1 MKHFTAEQLN
11 NCSKEELIAHFLS
24 AQQENEHMQEQ
35 LAVMLAGKYG
45 RKTEKLAEC
54 SGQES
59 IFNEVEATANFAMA
73 EPEIEQV
80 VKRKKAAGKR
90 EQDLSKFPKVII
102 SHELQ
107 EEELR
112 ETFGDKGWKRLPD
125 QIYSKLHVKPAVYEV
140 YEHHIAVY
148 ASLDSQMI
156 VKAPHPAELLSNSI
170 ATPSLVA
177 GIMNAKYTNAMPL
190 YRVAQEFERYDVAI
204 SRQTMSNWVIR
215 CAERYLSLVCDKM
228 REQLCQR
235 HTIQADETTVKVSKD
250 GRAAGSESYMWV
262 YRSGEY
268 DCEAPI
274 IFYEYQKTRGA
285 KHPQEFLKEF
295 SGALVCDG
303 YSAYHKLG
311 KENSKILIANCW
323 AHARRRFSN
332 AQKALKGPNKQSAKK
347 TLAHKALTLIGQI
360 YAMDEKGADLSD
372 AARTEYRQREVAPL
386 VEAYFAWVKEHRDHV
401 PAKSETGE
409 GFTYSLNQEAY
420 LKAFLTDGSI
430 PLDNSATERA
440 IRPFTVG
447 RKNWM
452 MIDTEHGAKA
462 SAMIYSLVETA
473 KANHLKPYEYLKHLL
488 TEIPKHMD
496 DTNTDFL
503 ADLLPWSENLPA
515 DCRKTTTK

>member
-1 MKHFTAEQLN
+1 MTKTKLRNDAR
-11 NCSKEELIAHFLS
+11 LIARTGANIQKGQDVLLYADLDQPEFVKILVEECYKAGARRVQLEWQFEPLEKLHARYQSEETLGETRSWEKAKLQHMVDTLPARIYLES
-24 AQQENEHMQEQ
+24 ADPDG
-35 LAVMLAGKYG
+35 LAG
-45 RKTEKLAEC
+45 
-54 SGQES
+54 
-59 IFNEVEATANFAMA
+59 
-73 EPEIEQV
+73 IEQ
-80 VKRKKAAGKR
+80 
-90 EQDLSKFPKVII
+90 P
-102 SHELQ
+102 
-107 EEELR
+107 
-112 ETFGDKGWKRLPD
+112 
-125 QIYSKLHVKPAVYEV
+125 
-140 YEHHIAVY
+140 
-148 ASLDSQMI
+148 
-156 VKAPHPAELLSNSI
+156 
-170 ATPSLVA
+170 
-177 GIMNAKYTNAMPL
+177 KYTNAMPL
-190 YRVAQEFERYDVAI
+190 YRIAQEFERYDVAI

-311 KENSKILIANCW
+311 KENSKIQIANCW

-347 TLAHKALTLIGQI
+347 TLAHKALILIGQI
-360 YAMDEKGADLSD
+360 YAMDEKGADLSG

-430 PLDNSATERA
+430 PLDNSASERA

-503 ADLLPWSENLPA
+503 ANLLPWSENLPA